1 MSRSYGAVA
10 ADTARDKEKRP
21 EVYCPQKRCLW
32 RTGGGHCPRHKP
44 RERGVIQISKTV
56 NSMELAHVTELT
68 KEGESRR
75 RFGVLNDN
83 ETGRPAD
90 VFYAT
95 EYDTLY
101 CSRCN
106 ATDDCTHTARVR
118 LCGVLSDSVK
128 LNAGIMMVKRTKE

>member
-1 MSRSYGAVA
+1 MSRSYGAIA

-44 RERGVIQISKTV
+44 RETGVLQISKSV
-56 NSMELAHVTELT
+56 NSMELARVEEIT
-68 KEGESRR
+68 KEGDSRR
-75 RFGVLNDN
+75 RFSVRNDD
-83 ETGRPAD
+83 EKTPST

-101 CSRCN
+101 CVRCN
-106 ATDDCTHTARVR
+106 STDDCTHTARVR

-128 LNAGIMMVKRTKE
+128 LNAGIMMVKRAKE